1 MNDKTAGAG
10 MPDEVAALTE
20 CGYAIWAKDAT
31 VKDDFRKRFDSERIP
46 VIGVRH
52 VRIWGIQVDDE
63 RALPG
68 LERTSI
74 PDEDIWEV
82 NLRAKD
88 GSTYE
93 VESRLLKPAAK
104 R

>member
-1 MNDKTAGAG
+1 MNDKTSGAG
-10 MPDEVAALTE
+10 MPDEVAVLTE
-20 CGYAIWAKDAT
+20 CGFAIWASDS
-31 VKDDFRKRFDSERIP
+31 VKPEFRNRFDSERIP
-46 VIGVRH
+46 VVGVRH

-93 VESRLLKPAAK
+93 VESRLLKPAN
-104 R
+104 